1 MSEYISICF
10 YDTHPVKQTSSQDE
24 FHQKSPESDELIE
37 RNHGKE
43 RHPRHLK
50 LHKPSQTVSHKLP
63 VQLPVTNF
71 TIHTACKATATT
83 CSFSSFLVQMLSG
96 SNGPLALCLKTG
108 SRRTA
113 KTGLGLGLDYVSLWE
128 SQVRKLSES
137 SLRST
142 MHVAD
147 PHFFATHQCVFL
159 ETSIFSIKIDH
170 NTFETLN

>member
-1 MSEYISICF
+1 MLLPTATSATFNFFIPIGFRILQPAPPSEITCFFFGVLFSKMDRLRQAHVSPSCLNIFLYVSTCF

-71 TIHTACKATATT
+71 TIHTACKATANY
-83 CSFSSFLVQMLSG
+83 CYL
-96 SNGPLALCLKTG
+96 
-108 SRRTA
+108 
-113 KTGLGLGLDYVSLWE
+113 
-128 SQVRKLSES
+128 
-137 SLRST
+137 
-142 MHVAD
+142 
-147 PHFFATHQCVFL
+147 
-159 ETSIFSIKIDH
+159 
-170 NTFETLN
+170 